1 MTPDIFPVLILNGR
15 PAAGKSEF
23 IHFLNHLP
31 DDERRARFHI
41 GQLVELDDFPM
52 LWTWLE
58 EDAILEKK
66 FRRPRLHTDPD
77 GFFLHEDLW
86 HLLIVRL
93 GLEYEK
99 LTRDEPDLSATHTA
113 LIEFSRG
120 SEHGGYRKAYPY
132 LSDEILRRAAI
143 IYIDV
148 PYEESLR
155 KNRRRFNPA
164 KPDSILEHGLPDSKL
179 EKLYKAVDW
188 EQVSGANPE
197 VIAVRG
203 FSVPYVVFPNNDD
216 VTTSLGPVFEQ
227 RLTTTLDSL
236 WERWTRLHASDQILI
251 TKRRV

>member
-1 MTPDIFPVLILNGR
+1 MMSDTFPILILNGR

-23 IHFLNHLP
+23 IHFLSHLP

-41 GQLVELDDFPM
+41 GSLVELDDFPM
-52 LWTWLE
+52 LWTWFE
-58 EDAILEKK
+58 EDTILEKK
-66 FRRPRLHTDPD
+66 FGLSRLHTDPD
-77 GFFLHEDLW
+77 GYFLHEDLW

-99 LTRDEPDLSATHTA
+99 LVRDEPDLSTSHTV

-120 SEHGGYRKAYPY
+120 SEHGGYGKAYPY
-132 LSDEILRRAAI
+132 LSDDILRQAAI

-155 KNRRRFNPA
+155 KNRRRFNPD

-179 EKLYKAVDW
+179 EELYKAVDW
-188 EQVSGANPE
+188 EQVSASDPE
-197 VIAVRG
+197 VIDIRS
-203 FSVPYVVFPNNDD
+203 FSVPYVVFPNHDD

-227 RLTTTLDSL
+227 RLASVLDVL
-236 WERWTRLHASDQILI
+236 WERWTRRHASA
-251 TKRRV
+251 